1 VSEYVGQTFQLRLR
15 IYSEKWNLLK
25 PLMWNPFIS
34 GQKTNTSTDFVAD
47 GIQANSLNVLEG
59 YRAPIIIIN
68 VGFVYTIIVFHVFSW
83 KYLICYGKFYLF
95 L

>member
-1 VSEYVGQTFQLRLR
+1 MSEYVGQTFQLRLR
-15 IYSEKWNLLK
+15 IYSEKCNLLK

-34 GQKTNTSTDFVAD
+34 GQKANTSTDFVTD
-47 GIQANSLNVLEG
+47 GIKANSLSVLEG
-59 YRAPIIIIN
+59 YRAPIIVIN
-68 VGFVYTIIVFHVFSW
+68 VGSVYTIIVLHVFSW